1 MNYSQRRRAQAAQR
15 RKRERRENLWGIFI
29 AVGLTLTLA
38 LYVNHAKATKPVETP
53 PEAPV
58 EIEVPVEVPEE
69 VPEEPAKEIV
79 SLGEFKLTH
88 YCPCKKCCGKEPDHP
103 AYGITSTGTV
113 ATEGRTIAV
122 DPDVIPY
129 GTEVIV
135 CYADGTTVT
144 YIAED
149 CGGSI
154 KGNRLD
160 VYMDSHE
167 AALIAGVKFADVYIV
182 KE

>member
-1 MNYSQRRRAQAAQR
+1 MNYSQRRRAQAEERRKQQR
-15 RKRERRENLWGIFI
+15 RVHLWSIVITAFLTVAVAKCADNPPVDQHHNPADEI
-29 AVGLTLTLA
+29 AA
-38 LYVNHAKATKPVETP
+38 
-53 PEAPV
+53 
-58 EIEVPVEVPEE
+58 EVAVEVPAES
-69 VPEEPAKEIV
+69 PEEPEKEII

-103 AYGITSTGTV
+103 AYGITSTGTA